1 MPKIYT
7 NGQNILYGEK
17 MQKLFIGGII
27 PGSIIARDVYDSDG
41 ILLIKKGSVFREHYI
56 SRFVDAG
63 VQEIFIEDDGSL
75 SPESVNQIRQSLNIQ
90 DVIHDK
96 TRTHAQSQIKK
107 TIEKFKTVSNSDIQ
121 KISQL
126 VEEMIEQILEK
137 KDFVFA
143 LSQLRSVDDYTYQHS
158 VNVGVLALIIGL
170 DLGINRESLLTLG
183 TGAMLHDIGKI
194 MISEDILKKPA
205 KLTSE
210 EFTEVKKHTEYGYDI
225 LKQTNISEEAALIAL
240 HHHEKYDG
248 SGYNGNLLGTQIPLF
263 ARIVAVADVYDAMS
277 NDRVYQRKSKPDKVF
292 REITHLGNRHF
303 DREIMETFAKH
314 INLYPTGTGVI
325 LNSGHRG
332 IVLEQNRL
340 YPESPIVRIFIPKE
354 QRSKFKYVDL
364 DLSDSRKW
372 YITDTF

>member
-1 MPKIYT
+1 
-7 NGQNILYGEK
+7 

-27 PGSIIARDVYDSDG
+27 PGSIIARDVFDSEG
-41 ILLIKKGSVFREHYI
+41 ILLIKKGSIFREHYI

-63 VQEIFIEDDGSL
+63 VQEIYIEEDGRL
-75 SPESVNQIRQSLNIQ
+75 SSDSVNEIRKSLNIQ

-96 TRTHAQSQIKK
+96 TRTHAQGQIKK
-107 TIEKFKTVSNSDIQ
+107 TMLKFKSVSNSDIQ
-121 KISQL
+121 KISQI
-126 VEEMIEQILEK
+126 VEEMIEQLLEK

-158 VNVGVLALIIGL
+158 VNVGVLALVIGV
-170 DLGINRESLLTLG
+170 DLNLNRDDLLTLG

-205 KLTSE
+205 RLTLE
-210 EFTEVKKHTEYGYDI
+210 EFTEVKRHTEFGYDI

-248 SGYNGNLLGTQIPLF
+248 TGYNRGIMGTQIPLF

-277 NDRVYQRKSKPDKVF
+277 NDRVYQKRSNPDKVF
-292 REITHLGNRHF
+292 REITHLGNKHF
-303 DREIMETFAKH
+303 DNEIMETFAKH
-314 INLYPTGTGVI
+314 INLYPNGSGIV
-325 LNSGHRG
+325 LNSGHKG

-340 YPESPIVRIFIPKE
+340 YPESPVVRIFIPKE
-354 QRSKFKYVDL
+354 QKAKLKYLDL

-372 YITDTF
+372 FITETF